1 MMKSGNQEGVALID
15 PVLVS
20 LLNQLFESQWS
31 AALATQDGG
40 QPYLSL
46 MAFAATPDLR
56 RLLLVTDRHTRKYA
70 NIMAEPRVA
79 LLVDN
84 RSNAPADTEEAVAV
98 TVLGQAEETA
108 PGEREELLPLFLSK
122 HPHMEAFATSP
133 TCALITVTVAT
144 YFVVQRF
151 QEVREVRMV

>member
-1 MMKSGNQEGVALID
+1 LID
-15 PVLVS
+15 PELVS
-20 LLNQLFESQWS
+20 LLHQLFESQRS

-70 NIMAEPRVA
+70 NLMAEPRVA
-79 LLVDN
+79 LLIDN

-98 TVLGQAEETA
+98 TVLGQAAEA
-108 PGEREELLPLFLSK
+108 GSGEREELLPLFLDK
-122 HPHMEAFATSP
+122 HPQLEAFATSP
-133 TCALITVTVAT
+133 TCALISVRVAT
-144 YFVVQRF
+144 YFVVQHF